1 MTHIQREDSAWTTL
15 YRIGGAAAVIAAL
28 LFRRNLGAEVTLLTG
43 QMPPVAASDWLILL
57 ANERLLGLAF
67 LNVFDLVNYALVG
80 LIFIGLYA
88 ALRRSHPGT
97 AGLAACF
104 GLIGA
109 GVYFASNQAYA
120 MLSLSNQYAAASEA
134 QRATLVAAGEAL
146 LAIDNPGRIDQGTG
160 IYASLF
166 LVTLA
171 GLIFSVLMLRS
182 GLFNRLTAYIG
193 ILAHVLLMGYFVLL
207 PIAPSLV
214 FLPHVLAA
222 VPLVIW
228 QLLSGWR
235 LFQLA
240 RDVVKGA
247 ADAR

>member
-1 MTHIQREDSAWTTL
+1 MTHIQREDSTWTTL

-28 LFRRNLGAEVTLLTG
+28 LFRRNLGAEVTLLSG
-43 QMPPVAASDWLILL
+43 RMPPVAVSDWLALL
-57 ANERLLGLAF
+57 ANDRLLGLAF
-67 LNVFDLVNYALVG
+67 LNVFDIVNYALVG

-88 ALRRSHPGT
+88 ALRRSYPGT

-104 GLIGA
+104 GLIGG
-109 GVYFASNQAYA
+109 GVYFASNQAFA

-134 QRATLVAAGEAL
+134 QRATLVATGEAL
-146 LAIDNPGRIDQGTG
+146 LAIDQGTG

-182 GLFNRLTAYIG
+182 RVFNRLTAYIG

-235 LFQLA
+235 LIQLA
-240 RDVVKGA
+240 RDVPKGA